1 MAGEEAP
8 GATSLCLILYLFTWP
23 SPNIGS
29 HTKDTVVQ
37 KSVYL
42 PTGNWIIFR
51 IHRHRIHACQGGS
64 LLNSFRENPVLIFT
78 VTVGDRPL
86 LRLTSC
92 GFTFEIQL
100 TCSKLPRR
108 WDWAGVFPGKP
119 QQVQYFLDGLV
130 CGQHFDGNYRAQEV
144 IYSPLR
150 RIVQN
155 VSRNKSVWHH
165 VTTSKLSKRKE
176 EINSSVFLTKRSQ
189 VLDLRIGLKG
199 FPVMDTRR
207 KETERSNL
215 KAMKTGF
222 DLNKTLGTSACLYLV
237 LHFFQKIISFGLEE
251 ISVIKSI
258 CWFCQRPKLG
268 SQLPYRVT

>member
-1 MAGEEAP
+1 MILACLILIFNFREWFFFKTSLVWIVFHFCRSQFYPDQKSSVSYQCVWWQRKPLVFTHVWQFHCPGWTGKAALMRNETARRLGIINLQVVGFLMAGEEAP

-42 PTGNWIIFR
+42 PAGNWIIFR

-100 TCSKLPRR
+100 TCSKLPRL

-119 QQVQYFLDGLV
+119 RQVQYF
-130 CGQHFDGNYRAQEV
+130 CR
-144 IYSPLR
+144 
-150 RIVQN
+150 
-155 VSRNKSVWHH
+155 W
-165 VTTSKLSKRKE
+165 
-176 EINSSVFLTKRSQ
+176 
-189 VLDLRIGLKG
+189 IGLRST
-199 FPVMDTRR
+199 FWWELQNTR
-207 KETERSNL
+207 
-215 KAMKTGF
+215 G
-222 DLNKTLGTSACLYLV
+222 YL
-237 LHFFQKIISFGLEE
+237 
-251 ISVIKSI
+251 
-258 CWFCQRPKLG
+258 
-268 SQLPYRVT
+268 